1 MQLRWTHY
9 RWNVF
14 QWLIKNVK
22 SDQKLLILIVM
33 NLYFILNDSYVKM
46 CVPDAIK
53 NLNVKV
59 FNLMSR
65 TNEARHVEW
74 HETCKYKCR
83 LDAGV
88 CNNKQRWNEDK
99 CRCECKE
106 LIDKGVCDKG
116 SIWNPWN
123 CESECDESCD
133 VVEYLDYENPGNNWL
148 INWLSAAPLKTVLK
162 ILIK

>member
-1 MQLRWTHY
+1 
-9 RWNVF
+9 
-14 QWLIKNVK
+14 
-22 SDQKLLILIVM
+22 M
-33 NLYFILNDSYVKM
+33 NLYFILNDWYVKM
-46 CVPDAIK
+46 CVPDVIK

-65 TNEARHVEW
+65 TNETRHVEW

-88 CNNKQRWNEDK
+88 CNNKQRWNDDK
-99 CRCECKE
+99 YRCECKE
-106 LIDKGVCDKG
+106 LIGNGVCDKG

-133 VVEYLDYENPGNNWL
+133 VGEYLGYENPGNNW
-148 INWLSAAPLKTVLK
+148 
-162 ILIK
+162 